1 MQVIEICT
9 KDPVTAQM
17 NDSVMKAA
25 YRMRA
30 EHVGDLVVVDHKDG
44 KEIPAGILTDRDI
57 VVALL
62 GAGQTDLDDVPVRDA
77 MTKAVIVARA
87 DDDVDAVLSNM
98 DSNGIRRVPVV
109 DDEDRL
115 VGLLAYDDVVAFM
128 ARRLG
133 VLSRVV
139 RRGVA
144 REKQEKK

>member
-1 MQVIEICT
+1 VH
-9 KDPVTAQM
+9 PG
-17 NDSVMKAA
+17 
-25 YRMRA
+25 RLA
-30 EHVGDLVVVDHKDG
+30 ELEEDD
-44 KEIPAGILTDRDI
+44 
-57 VVALL
+57 VALL